1 MFFNYNPSDKEN
13 RNSIIWMAVLSLAV
27 AWTCFEAPLS
37 FALGNKIESRH
48 LWLDGIFTI
57 LFTVDIYLRI
67 TNKLKLPENINS
79 PMNELN
85 PSSSNP
91 YLKSIWLPL
100 DIITAL
106 PFDIIAAVF
115 GLTLPGQ
122 ALNMVRLLRLSRVAK
137 VRSIWSVLD
146 FLPKFAKISFFVISI
161 VIAIHWIACGWMIIN
176 PRSAPDN
183 LSFYVVSL
191 YWAITTLTT
200 VGYGDITP
208 VTNFGRLYT
217 MAVMLIGVGVYG
229 VIIGNISRLMMLAD
243 KYTQERKDKLNG
255 LHQYMKHYNIPS
267 SLQKQVFSFYN
278 HLLTKNITQ
287 EDSKVI
293 NDLPQALQNEL
304 NIYTKIKLIKN
315 VHIFKECSTPCLKMI
330 AQKLEQT
337 FHSPN
342 EYIIRKG
349 DHGEEMFIIGHG
361 EVQVTSGDHIL
372 AELKAGQFFGEIALI
387 EDTIRNADV
396 QSKAYCDLYTFKK
409 NDFVEVITKYPHL
422 YEKFNEIYQK
432 RSTDKIMEPI
442 SSDEKKSA

>member
-1 MFFNYNPSDKEN
+1 MFFSYNPSDKEN
-13 RNSIIWMAVLSLAV
+13 RSSMLWMGLLTIVV
-27 AWTCFEAPLS
+27 AWTCLEAPLS
-37 FALGNKIESRH
+37 FALGEKVKENN
-48 LWLDGIFTI
+48 LWWDGLFSFIFFI
-57 LFTVDIYLRI
+57 DIYLKCK
-67 TNKLKLPENINS
+67 NKLKLPENLTS
-79 PMNELN
+79 PLN
-85 PSSSNP
+85 LDLNLRKNDN
-91 YLKSIWLPL
+91 YHKSYWLPI
-100 DIITAL
+100 DVITAL
-106 PFDIIAAVF
+106 PFDIIAYSF
-115 GLTLPGQ
+115 GFYLPGSVI
-122 ALNMVRLLRLSRVAK
+122 NIIRLCRVTRISKLRPV
-137 VRSIWSVLD
+137 WSVLD
-146 FLPKFAKISFFVISI
+146 FLPKYAKIIFFVISI
-161 VIAIHWIACGWMIIN
+161 FIAIHWIACGWMIIN

-217 MAVMLIGVGVYG
+217 MGVMIIGVGVYG
-229 VIIGNISRLMMLAD
+229 IIIGNISRLMMLAD
-243 KYTQERKDKLNG
+243 KYTQERKEKLNG
-255 LHQYMKHYNIPS
+255 LQHYMRHYNIPS
-267 SLQKQVFSFYN
+267 SLQREVFSFYN
-278 HLLTKNITQ
+278 HILTKNITK

-315 VHIFKECSTPCLKMI
+315 VHIFKDCSTPCLKMI
-330 AQKLEQT
+330 AQRLEQT

-361 EVQVTSGDHIL
+361 EVQVTSGEKTL

-409 NDFVEVITKYPHL
+409 EDFLEVTTKYPHL
-422 YEKFNEIYQK
+422 AEKFHEIYQK
-432 RSTDKIMEPI
+432 RATDKTVSTGDKE
-442 SSDEKKSA
+442 AA